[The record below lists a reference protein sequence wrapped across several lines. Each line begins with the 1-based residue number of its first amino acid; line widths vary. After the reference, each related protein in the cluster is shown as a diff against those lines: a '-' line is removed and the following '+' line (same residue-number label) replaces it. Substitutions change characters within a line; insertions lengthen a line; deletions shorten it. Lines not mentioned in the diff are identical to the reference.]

1 MINLLPYKEKKS
13 IERVRGIRMAQ
24 AISIAFL
31 ILILAGGVLLI
42 PTFITIN
49 SRFAIATTQI
59 KTLERD
65 GSITTDVDLS
75 TLEKR
80 AKTIKDKL
88 ALPAVLEPTEYIDL
102 VKAST
107 PIGIT
112 LTRFTTDDGV
122 LLEVFGVAQS
132 RELLQSFIASL
143 EKNPKVALVDSPV
156 SNFIKNKN
164 GTFKLTVSFK

>member
-1 MINLLPYKEKKS
+1 MINLLPYKEKKT
-13 IERVRGIRMAQ
+13 IERIRGIRMAQ
-24 AISIAFL
+24 AVSITFL
-31 ILILAGGVLLI
+31 FVIIAGGVLLI

-75 TLEKR
+75 TLETR

-88 ALPAVLEPTEYIDL
+88 ALPAVIEPTDRIDL
-102 VKAST
+102 VKATSPT
-107 PIGIT
+107 GIT
-112 LTRFTTDDGV
+112 LTRFATDDGV

-132 RELLQSFIASL
+132 RELLQAFIASL
-143 EKNPKVALVDSPV
+143 EKNPTVVLVDSPV

-164 GTFKLTVSFK
+164 GTFKLTISFK